1 MRHKLTG
8 KQRINIKIF
17 GHKKI
22 SGYPPASAC
31 TWWRVLASWDASSP
45 RAADDIKCTIK
56 WAAPNYRRT
65 IQPTLRGVS
74 AGVAFRKWTKPGS
87 FANNSNQ
94 NMLAA
99 KVAKWQNQ
107 NAAEAPLPP
116 LPSHTE
122 IFIWALIW
130 YWDHLKIF
138 FAEIPQGP
146 SGMSIGTIWVTQ
158 KRSQGPPARGF
169 WLF

>member
-56 WAAPNYRRT
+56 WAASNYRRT

-74 AGVAFRKWTKPGS
+74 AGLAFRKWTKPGS

-94 NMLAA
+94 NGLAE
-99 KVAKWQNQ
+99 KVAKSECSRS
-107 NAAEAPLPP
+107 ASATTSL
-116 LPSHTE
+116 SHRDFYLRADT
-122 IFIWALIW
+122 L
-130 YWDHLKIF
+130 L
-138 FAEIPQGP
+138 
-146 SGMSIGTIWVTQ
+146 
-158 KRSQGPPARGF
+158 
-169 WLF
+169 WLLLYSVLFKSKWNRKSFS

>member
-65 IQPTLRGVS
+65 IQPTLRGVP
-74 AGVAFRKWTKPGS
+74 AGVAFWKWNKPGS

-94 NMLAA
+94 NGLAE
-99 KVAKWQNQ
+99 KVAKSECSRS
-107 NAAEAPLPP
+107 ASATTSL
-116 LPSHTE
+116 SHRDFYLRADT
-122 IFIWALIW
+122 L
-130 YWDHLKIF
+130 L
-138 FAEIPQGP
+138 
-146 SGMSIGTIWVTQ
+146 
-158 KRSQGPPARGF
+158 
-169 WLF
+169 WLLLSSVLFKSKWNRKSFS

>member
-22 SGYPPASAC
+22 SGHPPASAC

-45 RAADDIKCTIK
+45 RAANDIKCTIN

-65 IQPTLRGVS
+65 IPPTPRGVS
-74 AGVAFRKWTKPGS
+74 AGVAFWKLTKPGS

-94 NMLAA
+94 NLAE

-107 NAAEAPLPP
+107 NGSGRSATATTSLPHRDFYLRADTLLWPL
-116 LPSHTE
+116 LAS
-122 IFIWALIW
+122 
-130 YWDHLKIF
+130 
-138 FAEIPQGP
+138 
-146 SGMSIGTIWVTQ
+146 V
-158 KRSQGPPARGF
+158 
-169 WLF
+169 LFKPKWNRKSFN

>member
-22 SGYPPASAC
+22 SGHPPASAC

-45 RAADDIKCTIK
+45 RAANDIKCTIN

-65 IQPTLRGVS
+65 IQPTLSGVS
-74 AGVAFRKWTKPGS
+74 AGVAFWKWTKPGS

-94 NMLAA
+94 NWLAE

-107 NAAEAPLPP
+107 NGSEAPLPP

-122 IFIWALIW
+122 IFIYELT
-130 YWDHLKIF
+130 HF
-138 FAEIPQGP
+138 CG
-146 SGMSIGTIWVTQ
+146 
-158 KRSQGPPARGF
+158 RF
-169 WLF
+169 WLLSYLNWNEIENHLIKSILIHI

>member
-74 AGVAFRKWTKPGS
+74 AGLAFRKWTKPGS

-122 IFIWALIW
+122 IFIYELTHFCGCFCLLSYLNRNEIENHLIKSVLI
-130 YWDHLKIF
+130 HL
-138 FAEIPQGP
+138 
-146 SGMSIGTIWVTQ
+146 
-158 KRSQGPPARGF
+158 
-169 WLF
+169 